1 VIVRRAL
8 AARAA
13 ALLALAALAAVL
25 ALPAESLG
33 AGARYDVVQCS
44 AVHRG
49 DEAKDRQ
56 PRAYHL
62 KRRCGSRQDDN
73 AMKIDNL
80 FAAAN
85 GTAGAFV
92 WIAPPQTAI
101 VRVQAG
107 AKLRRHSGH
116 RARLVMTDAGGRET
130 HRVASGDQ
138 GATTFRQRTWQGPP
152 QPRFAAR
159 LHCMSNGGCAQSDL
173 AKTWIRNIRLTL
185 VDYADPVVTP
195 SGSLLSSGWMRGVRE
210 LRAEFTDVGSGLAQ
224 AGIGV
229 NETTLRD
236 LDLNCGR
243 VPGGTAA
250 IELVPCSGS
259 ADLDIAPS
267 TEEPPFRDG
276 QNILAICATDFAG
289 NDTCSART
297 IRVDNTPPSA
307 AFANAQLTDDPE
319 LIRALVADAHS
330 GVASGRIS
338 FRAAGGDE
346 WQPLPTQVVGGELRA
361 RVDSAAYPPGP
372 YEFRAEATDIAGN
385 RGETVEREDG
395 SPMVLSFPLR
405 SGVNLHARIEPGGQS
420 RVKLRYGRS
429 VRAAGR
435 LVARD
440 GTPLADREITV
451 EERFGRGAL
460 IDHRVRRVRTD
471 ERGRWRSRLPAG
483 PSRMVRAHFDGDT
496 RYLAR
501 EASAGSLAVRSRV
514 RFKTSRRKVRQ
525 GSRVAFGGRIA
536 RRGARIPNGGKL
548 LELQVRERPGRW
560 STVREAFRTGP
571 RGRYRLRYRFGRF
584 YQRNVRFRFRVKVAR
599 EGNWPYRASSSRSRS
614 VTVLAK

>member
-1 VIVRRAL
+1 VIARVAL
-8 AARAA
+8 AGIAA
-13 ALLALAALAAVL
+13 AL
-25 ALPAESLG
+25 ALPAAALG
-33 AGARYDVVQCS
+33 GARYDVVQCS
-44 AVHRG
+44 AAYRG
-49 DEAKDRQ
+49 DEANDRQ

-62 KRRCGSRQDDN
+62 KRRCGNREDDN

-80 FAAAN
+80 FPAAN
-85 GTAGAFV
+85 GTVGAFV
-92 WIAPPQTAI
+92 WNAPPQTGF

-116 RARLVMTDAGGRET
+116 RARLVMTDTTGRET

-138 GATTFRQRTWQGPP
+138 GATTFRQRSWQGPP

-159 LHCMSNGGCAQSDL
+159 LHCISNGGCAQSDL

-185 VDYADPVVTP
+185 VDHADPVVVP
-195 SGSLLSSGWMRGVRE
+195 SGSLLSDEWMRGVRD
-210 LRAEFTDVGSGLAQ
+210 LRANFSDIGSGLAGANVAVNGTAVRELTFQ
-224 AGIGV
+224 CAGI
-229 NETTLRD
+229 
-236 LDLNCGR
+236 
-243 VPGGTAA
+243 PGGTAA
-250 IELVPCSGS
+250 TRLVPCG
-259 ADLDIAPS
+259 AGAELAVAPS
-267 TEEPPFRDG
+267 TAQPPLRDG
-276 QNILAICATDFAG
+276 QNTLAICATDFAG
-289 NDTCSART
+289 NRTCDTRT
-297 IRVDNTPPSA
+297 IRVDNTPPSVR
-307 AFANAQLTDDPE
+307 FANAQVPDDPE
-319 LIRALVADAHS
+319 LVRAPVADSHS
-330 GVASGRIS
+330 GVVSGRIS
-338 FRAAGGDE
+338 FRATGGDE
-346 WQPLPTQVVGGELRA
+346 WQPLPTQHVGDELRA

-372 YEFRAEATDIAGN
+372 YEFRAEATDVAGN

-405 SGVNLHARIEPGGQS
+405 SGVSLNARIEPGGQS

-435 LVARD
+435 LAARD

-451 EERFGRGAL
+451 EEHFGRGAL
-460 IDHRVRRVRTD
+460 IDRRVRRVRTD
-471 ERGRWRSRLPAG
+471 QRGRWRSRLPAG
-483 PSRMVRAHFDGDT
+483 PSRSVRAHFDGDA

-501 EASAGSLAVRSRV
+501 EAPAGSLAVRSRV

-525 GSRVAFGGRIA
+525 GGRVAFGGRIA

-599 EGNWPYRASSSRSRS
+599 EGDWPYRATSSRGRS
-614 VTVLAK
+614 VTVLAR